1 MASKILNTTETDL
14 VEGYFYMWM
23 IKYHPNF
30 FPVSSNI
37 ESVAVEFHQ
46 NKRKW
51 LSLCVYKPPNQNDS
65 VLVEA
70 ISVII
75 NEYPGQYEHIVIFG
89 DFNVSIENSH
99 CNLIAVINCN
109 LINKIQEMSLRL
121 IMNDK
126 TSTFEHLLQANNEI
140 TQENL
145 QVLMVEV
152 FNPSRPVHLRNL
164 Y

>member
-1 MASKILNTTETDL
+1 MNDKIPSKFLSKHSI
-14 VEGYFYMWM
+14 
-23 IKYHPNF
+23 
-30 FPVSSNI
+30 SSNI
-37 ESVAVEFHQ
+37 ESSAIEFHQ

-65 VLVEA
+65 VFVEA

-75 NEYPGQYEHIVIFG
+75 NEYPGQYEHIG

-140 TQENL
+140 TQKNL